1 MSLASL
7 DDAVRVV
14 LSPDHGPVLAHGLT
28 RPCAALIAARMAQAE
43 PVGPVVVVTP
53 DETSAR
59 NLAEDI
65 GFFLSPEAQS
75 RAGDDPLAPLAALHV
90 PAIDTSPYAD
100 LSPDRLAVVARMAA
114 LVRLGRGGALL
125 GSVVVLSASALL
137 RRAMPREAL
146 LARTVVLRK
155 DADLDRDDTA
165 EKLLA
170 AGYARAPIVED
181 PGTFAVRGGVI
192 DVFTPLYRYPVRIE
206 LFGDQVESMR
216 LFDPESQR
224 TLRDLEAVYVHPV
237 RETIV
242 TEGADVRRR
251 ILEAGDAANHPS
263 AETRRVLERIDS
275 GEEFVGI
282 ETLTPAFHT
291 HMTPLWT
298 YLEQGGAAQPCWM
311 ILDPDAIAQAIE
323 DELETAESRY
333 QERLADGRLGFA
345 PAEHYVSGEELMG
358 ALRAHGRR
366 IEARS
371 LEMYEAGE
379 GGPNL
384 DAPDG
389 SDIGDAPDIGDAR
402 SKSKSRPADPT
413 RPLVMRFAV
422 DDNRMLRAELER
434 TRRQA
439 ADELM
444 KPLVEAIRGWR
455 KDQYRIAVA
464 AGSIARARQLAGLL
478 EDYECAATV
487 SEGRSAQIDA
497 LQPGDPPVIYV
508 GDLSAGF
515 TLRSDQLALLTADEI
530 FGPRRRTTVQQR
542 AAARRA
548 RKALAGGL
556 ADFSQIEPGSF
567 LVHELHGIGL
577 YKGLSKLPVTS
588 TGPAIDFLQLEYQ
601 GGQLYVPVYRL
612 SEISRYVG
620 AEGHAPRLDKLG
632 GVTWEKTRKKVS
644 LQVKALAED
653 LLKLYAQRAA
663 LPGHGFPPADHMFHE
678 FEATFAFEETP
689 DQQRAIDDVL
699 ADMESERPM
708 DRLVCGD
715 VGYGKTEVALRA
727 CFKAVAG
734 SKQAALLAPTT
745 VLVEQHYRTLV
756 ERFAGWP
763 VTVARLS
770 RFQARTEQLATIKG
784 LAEGTIDVVVGTHRL
799 LSKDV
804 RFHKLG
810 LLVIDEEQRFGVSHK
825 EKLKHVRSQIDVLT
839 LTATPIPRTLHMA
852 MSGLRDLSIIAT
864 PPADRRSIRTFVS
877 QVDDGV
883 LREGIRRELGRGGQV
898 FFVCPRIGN
907 GIDDALADGKGD
919 GKGGDKRKRKHA
931 PEPRKRRL
939 HDLGLGDWAEH
950 LRELV
955 PGARVAVGHG
965 QMNPEALEKVMLD
978 FVAGNTDILVST
990 TIIESGLDIARANT
1004 MFVDRA
1010 DSFGLAQLY
1019 QLRGRIG
1026 RSKERAFCYLLVPP
1040 PDKLSTE
1047 ARRRLETLQRFSELG
1062 AGFQIASHDLEIRGG
1077 GELLGAKQSGA
1088 IAAVGFD
1095 AYAAMLEEAVN
1106 ELKGQGTPVSRPR
1119 DPELNVD
1126 LPGFIPDD
1134 YVPDTGQRLD
1144 LYKRL
1149 SDAEDEDEV
1158 KMLLEEI
1165 VDRYGNLPAEVHTL
1179 GDLMVLKVHARALR
1193 AQSLELTQTRMSLA
1207 LAADTPLPRA
1217 RLAELI
1223 KKRRYR
1229 LTPDQRLVR
1238 DFTPR
1243 ESQEPTASAHRCLL
1257 ELLAC
1262 VT

>member
-7 DDAVRVV
+7 DEAVRVV

-53 DETSAR
+53 DENSAR
-59 NLAEDI
+59 NLADDI
-65 GFFLSPEAQS
+65 GFFLAPEARG
-75 RAGDDPLAPLAALHV
+75 RAGEDPLAPPPALHV
-90 PAIDTSPYAD
+90 PAIDTSPYAE
-100 LSPDRLAVVARMAA
+100 LSPDRLALVTRMAA
-114 LVRLGRGGALL
+114 LVRLARGGALL
-125 GSVVVLSASALL
+125 GPVVVLSASALL

-146 LARTVVLRK
+146 LARTIVLRK
-155 DADLDRDDTA
+155 DAELDRDDTA
-165 EKLLA
+165 GKLLA

-282 ETLTPAFHT
+282 ETLTPAFHQ
-291 HMTPLWT
+291 HMAPLWT

-311 ILDPDAIAQAIE
+311 ILDPDAIAQALD
-323 DELETAESRY
+323 DELATSESRY
-333 QERLADGRLGFA
+333 HERLADGRLAFA
-345 PAEHYVSGEELMG
+345 PAEHYVTGDALMG

-371 LEMYEAGE
+371 LEMYEAGA
-379 GGPNL
+379 GGADGDRDL
-384 DAPDG
+384 DRGGA
-389 SDIGDAPDIGDAR
+389 
-402 SKSKSRPADPT
+402 RPADPT
-413 RPLVMRFAV
+413 APLAMRFTV
-422 DDNRMLRAELER
+422 DDNRVLRAELER
-434 TRRQA
+434 ARRQA

-444 KPLVEAIRGWR
+444 KPLVEAIRDWR
-455 KDQYRIAVA
+455 KDEFRIAVA

-478 EDYECAATV
+478 ADYECTATV
-487 SEGRSAQIDA
+487 SEARSAEIDA
-497 LQPGDPPVIYV
+497 LQPGDPPVIYA

-515 TLRSDQLALLTADEI
+515 TLGADRLALLTADEV
-530 FGPRRRTTVQQR
+530 FGPRRRSTVQQR

-556 ADFSQIEPGSF
+556 GDFSQIEPGSF
-567 LVHELHGIGL
+567 LVHVLHGIGL
-577 YKGLSKLPVTS
+577 YKGLAKLPVTS

-632 GVTWEKTRKKVS
+632 GVTWEKTRRKVS

-663 LPGHGFPPADHMFHE
+663 LPGHAFPAGDHMFHE

-734 SKQAALLAPTT
+734 GKQAALLAPTT
-745 VLVEQHYRTLV
+745 VLVEQHYRTLI

-770 RFQARTEQLATIKG
+770 RFQPRAEQLATIKG
-784 LAEGTIDVVVGTHRL
+784 LAEGTIDVVVGTHRA

-804 RFHKLG
+804 RFQKLG
-810 LLVIDEEQRFGVSHK
+810 LLVIDEEQRFGVAHK

-898 FFVCPRIGN
+898 FFVCPRIGA
-907 GIDDALADGKGD
+907 GAGDDAGNGD
-919 GKGGDKRKRKHA
+919 GAGKPAKRKRA
-931 PEPRKRRL
+931 PEPRKRRMY
-939 HDLGLGDWAEH
+939 DLGLDDWAEH
-950 LRELV
+950 LRALV

-978 FVAGNTDILVST
+978 FVAGDTDILVST

-1004 MFVDRA
+1004 MFIDRA
-1010 DSFGLAQLY
+1010 DQFGLAQLY

-1040 PDKLSTE
+1040 PEKLSTE

-1106 ELKGQGTPVSRPR
+1106 ELKGQGSPALSRPR

-1158 KMLLEEI
+1158 KLLLDEI
-1165 VDRYGNLPAEVHTL
+1165 TDRYGALPAEVSTL
-1179 GDLMVLKVHARALR
+1179 CDLMVLKVHARALR

-1207 LAADTPLPRA
+1207 LADDTPLPRA
-1217 RLAELI
+1217 KVAELV

-1229 LTPDQRLVR
+1229 LTPDKRLVR